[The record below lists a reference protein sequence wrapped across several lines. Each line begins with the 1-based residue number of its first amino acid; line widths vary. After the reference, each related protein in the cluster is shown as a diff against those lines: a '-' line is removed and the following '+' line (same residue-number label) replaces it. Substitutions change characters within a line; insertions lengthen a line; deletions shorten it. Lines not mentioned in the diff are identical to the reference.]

1 MSDLMLPE
9 PTVLTRYAR
18 MMTAVLFF
26 CTAAMAV
33 ITLLLPL
40 AAASQATVIV
50 LCAAIT
56 GVHVLGF
63 RHVAGGTGSL
73 RPALFYF
80 GVQTALATGILLAA
94 GSGDPYSFLFVVLAL
109 QAVLVLPWR
118 VAAAWLALFVLLTS
132 AAALLERGPAGM
144 INILLNS
151 AAFTFTT
158 VFGLLLRQ
166 VDTERR
172 RNAQLL
178 SELQTAQAQLRTLAV
193 AKERN
198 RLARDL
204 HDSVKQQAF
213 ALSAHLDAAQLLLGK
228 DAAAVERHLG
238 QAEQLADSLRQELA
252 ALISDLRPPVLDRL
266 PFDRALAESA
276 RDWAQQQGVEL
287 ALEVDGQRRLSPET
301 EEALFRI
308 TQEALS
314 NVARHSQAHHVAL
327 HLTYG
332 ADSVVLVIAD
342 DGCGFVPP
350 AINGEPAV
358 TGIGLA
364 SMRERALALPGGEF
378 AIDSTPRQGTLV
390 RVSCRI

>member
-18 MMTAVLFF
+18 MMTVVLLF

-40 AAASQATVIV
+40 AAGSQAIVII
-50 LCAAIT
+50 LCAAIA

-63 RHVAGGTGSL
+63 RHAAAGNGSL
-73 RPALFYF
+73 RSALLYF
-80 GVQTALATGILLAA
+80 GVQTALAIGILLAA
-94 GSGDPYSFLFVVLAL
+94 SSSDPYSFLFLVLAL

-166 VDTERR
+166 VDAERR

-178 SELQTAQAQLRTLAV
+178 GELQTAQAQLRTLAV
-193 AKERN
+193 AEERN

-213 ALSAHLDAAQLLLGK
+213 ALSAHLDAAHSLLGR
-228 DAAAVERHLG
+228 DAAAAERHLG
-238 QAEQLADSLRQELA
+238 QAEQLADNLRQELA
-252 ALISDLRPPVLDRL
+252 ALISDLRPPALGSM
-266 PFDRALAESA
+266 PFARALAESA
-276 RDWAQQQGVEL
+276 RDWAQLQGVQL
-287 ALEVDGQRRLSPET
+287 ALEVEGQRPLPPEV

-308 TQEALS
+308 MQEALA
-314 NVARHSQAHHVAL
+314 NVARHSQARHVTL

-332 ADSVVLVIAD
+332 TGAVALTVAD
-342 DGCGFVPP
+342 DGCGIAPP
-350 AINGEPAV
+350 GGNGKPVV
-358 TGIGLA
+358 TGVGLA
-364 SMRERALALPGGEF
+364 SMRERALALPGGEL
-378 AIDSTPRQGTLV
+378 AIDSAPWQGTKV
-390 RVSCRI
+390 RVSCRA